1 MEDHKCLHTEDFN
14 QIIAD
19 RVQWRNDIS
28 TIKDSQERL
37 EKRFGRID
45 KTVFGNGEEGH
56 ITKLARHGDAIK
68 RMWWAVGIIIMGLSG
83 LAIRSLM

>member
-1 MEDHKCLHTEDFN
+1 MEDHKCLHEVDFN
-14 QIIAD
+14 QIA
-19 RVQWRNDIS
+19 NDIS
-28 TIKDSQERL
+28 AIKDSQERL

-68 RMWWAVGIIIMGLSG
+68 RMWWAVGIVIMGLSG